1 MLALRFLWIALG
13 VGVGLFTTA
22 GILVIH
28 DIVKAT
34 QLRSL
39 LARQR
44 SGRRAHQERVGMTL
58 VMPYRRSKQGFSR

>member
-28 DIVKAT
+28 DIVTAT
-34 QLRSL
+34 RLRWL
-39 LARQR
+39 LERQR
-44 SGRRAHQERVGMTL
+44 GGLRAYRKREGMTL
-58 VMPYRRSKQGFSR
+58 VVPYVGSKQRL

>member
-1 MLALRFLWIALG
+1 MLALRFLCIALG

-44 SGRRAHQERVGMTL
+44 SGRRAHQERGMAL